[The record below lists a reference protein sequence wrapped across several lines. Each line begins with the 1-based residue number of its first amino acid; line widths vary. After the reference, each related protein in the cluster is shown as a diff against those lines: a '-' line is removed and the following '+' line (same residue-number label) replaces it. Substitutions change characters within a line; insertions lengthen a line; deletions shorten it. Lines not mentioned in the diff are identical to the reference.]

1 MQMYINH
8 FGVWWPISCGP
19 LNNNNVLTKG
29 KGLDVRS
36 IWPSPGPLHGHDS
49 FLKRV
54 NRPKKKKIKI
64 RLIRTHQRMRAIQHC
79 FEPQVGQGTPL
90 T

>member
-1 MQMYINH
+1 MYINH

-36 IWPSPGPLHGHDS
+36 IWPSPGPLHGRDL

-54 NRPKKKKIKI
+54 NRTK
-64 RLIRTHQRMRAIQHC
+64 
-79 FEPQVGQGTPL
+79 
-90 T
+90 

>member
-19 LNNNNVLTKG
+19 LNNHNVLTKG

-54 NRPKKKKIKI
+54 NRPKKII
-64 RLIRTHQRMRAIQHC
+64 NPPYPNTSTHACYQTRGAISLIST
-79 FEPQVGQGTPL
+79 
-90 T
+90 